1 MVQRKTLIDTT
12 RSRNIEIFLP
22 SFPLALESLD
32 RTLNEHLNS
41 VSADSPLGLEHIVAL
56 KRCVRVCVCVCMCVG
71 VARVCVFMMT
81 VCVPVMTFTMYIP
94 EGATKLN
101 FAPSAIL

>member
-56 KRCVRVCVCVCMCVG
+56 KRCVCLCVCVCVYMYMYVCVCVC
-71 VARVCVFMMT
+71 VCVW
-81 VCVPVMTFTMYIP
+81 VGG
-94 EGATKLN
+94 EGEL
-101 FAPSAIL
+101 